1 MSEENKNFEPITTQE
16 ELNRII
22 GDRVKRAKESAAE
35 KYADYDSLKS
45 RLAEYEAK
53 INDLTASVEA
63 HAEDAKKL
71 AEQQKTIDAYA
82 TAAVKS
88 RIAHE
93 VGLPYGMSDRLVGS
107 TEDEIKADALN
118 LKKSM
123 ESVSVPLAAAESPAA
138 RQSNGDQFANWI
150 NSQLKK

>member
-1 MSEENKNFEPITTQE
+1 MSEENKDFEPITTQE

-93 VGLPYGMSDRLVGS
+93 VGLPYGMSERLTGG
-107 TEDEIKADALN
+107 TEEEIKADALN
-118 LKKSM
+118 LKKLM
-123 ESVSVPLAAAESPAA
+123 ESVNVPLASAESKSAGA
-138 RQSNGDQFANWI
+138 SNGDQFSAWI
-150 NSQLKK
+150 NERLGR